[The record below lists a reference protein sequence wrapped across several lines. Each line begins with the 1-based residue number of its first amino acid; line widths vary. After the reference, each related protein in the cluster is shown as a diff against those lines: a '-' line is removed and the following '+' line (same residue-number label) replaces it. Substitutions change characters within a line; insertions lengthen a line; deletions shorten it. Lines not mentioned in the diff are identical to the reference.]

1 MDHTSPIV
9 PVPISTQA
17 LELASTYIPD
27 IPVRYFSLDRACR
40 SPGSSTDFRPH
51 RIAGV
56 HRISCGAFSLRLQW
70 FKLHPHSS
78 FGLHKRVA
86 KRVDLSVDVVG
97 IEDGLDDFFT
107 QELRVPTA
115 KAKD

>member
-1 MDHTSPIV
+1 M
-9 PVPISTQA
+9 QA
-17 LELASTYIPD
+17 LGLAVAYIQG

-40 SPGSSTDFRPH
+40 ILGSSTDFRPQ
-51 RIAGV
+51 RMAGV
-56 HRISCGAFSLRLQW
+56 HRISSVRSVRDFRGSTT
-70 FKLHPHSS
+70 PHSS

-86 KRVDLSVDVVG
+86 KRVHLSVNVVG
-97 IEDGLDDFFT
+97 VEDGLGDFFT